1 MCCFDL
7 SASAETRGQVAF
19 GGVPVPGATV
29 TASQGEK
36 NFVAITDLM
45 GMYVLPDLTE
55 GMWTIEIEMLGFAKV
70 SGDPSTSV
78 WELKMLPMSEIK
90 AEVEHTEAAAA
101 TAAAAPSAA
110 PAAGANRQT
119 AMNPL
124 MRLRAGEPATRLQT
138 RSWTRSSPASLP
150 GTRAY

>member
-1 MCCFDL
+1 MNWSRAIFPSLKRRGGCAEQSEAQTGWSARRYGSAEPTTAARQPAGCRATPPFQGGECCLIPKVLIFCWALCLLCCFDL

-55 GMWTIEIEMLGFAKV
+55 GMWT
-70 SGDPSTSV
+70 
-78 WELKMLPMSEIK
+78 
-90 AEVEHTEAAAA
+90 
-101 TAAAAPSAA
+101 
-110 PAAGANRQT
+110 
-119 AMNPL
+119 
-124 MRLRAGEPATRLQT
+124 
-138 RSWTRSSPASLP
+138 
-150 GTRAY
+150 